1 MRCQDRI
8 PGETVRPN
16 PRPRFRFAAS
26 LPMDNTPDF
35 FASAVSTESVSHVEE
50 LSNMPAMSPTTELVL
65 PSADRSAGFPTLDPD
80 VSSDDEEDS
89 GKRKRCTGHSRKRQ
103 HQVILSDDEKDC
115 DDPGCAE
122 TGDLETIACSGP
134 ACTSK
139 FHLCCRGLKKKP
151 TGAWFCDDF
160 CRENAGGRARKK
172 ARSSV

>member
-1 MRCQDRI
+1 MRRQDRI

-16 PRPRFRFAAS
+16 PRPRFRSAAS

-35 FASAVSTESVSHVEE
+35 FASAASTESVSHVEE

-65 PSADRSAGFPTLDPD
+65 PSADCSAGFPTLDPD
-80 VSSDDEEDS
+80 
-89 GKRKRCTGHSRKRQ
+89 

-172 ARSSV
+172 ARSSL